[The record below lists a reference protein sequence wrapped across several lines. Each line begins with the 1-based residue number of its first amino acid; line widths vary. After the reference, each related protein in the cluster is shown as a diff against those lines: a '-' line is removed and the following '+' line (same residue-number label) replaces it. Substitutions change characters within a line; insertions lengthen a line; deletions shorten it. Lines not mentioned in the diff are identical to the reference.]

1 MNKTELKRKEEFV
14 LLDDLINKY
23 LDIFLENGNIDI
35 EATQLYGDKSRVY
48 NMEVSLYLYCL
59 EIIKRL
65 LKNNLFSFFDC
76 TDENRWLERGMYT
89 TLLQYTSEYL
99 RFKNTILFFREKNP
113 VSILEG
119 YPILEKWFDDFKK
132 KYTDYIYFT
141 FNREWI

>member
-23 LDIFLENGNIDI
+23 LDIFLEKGDINI
-35 EATQLYGDKSRVY
+35 EATQLYGDKSCVY

-89 TLLQYTSEYL
+89 TLLKYTSEYL
-99 RFKNTILFFREKNP
+99 SFKDTLLSLRKENP

-119 YPILEKWFDDFKK
+119 FPILEKWSDDFKK
-132 KYTDYIYFT
+132 NYLNLIS
-141 FNREWI
+141 FNFN